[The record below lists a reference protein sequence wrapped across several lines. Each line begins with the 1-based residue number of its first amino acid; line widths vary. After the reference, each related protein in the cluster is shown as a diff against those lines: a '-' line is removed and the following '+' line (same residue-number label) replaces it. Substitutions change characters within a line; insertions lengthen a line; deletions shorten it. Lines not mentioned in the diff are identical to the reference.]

1 MGDPPSKP
9 RRRAM
14 ERGCR
19 YRMGDQC
26 PCEDVIDCHCP
37 DSILIAEQA
46 KRVADLKRRFSGLM
60 ERWKRW
66 KSTH

>member
-1 MGDPPSKP
+1 MNDKPSKY

-26 PCEDVIDCHCP
+26 PCEDVLDCHCP
-37 DSILIAEQA
+37 DEILVAEQA
-46 KRVADLKRRFSGLM
+46 KRLADYQRRFKHLVQRAKAWR
-60 ERWKRW
+60 E
-66 KSTH
+66 TE